1 MPDKRKLGKGWIW
14 HHCSTNGWRIATPE
28 FTLNVGIAGPFTK
41 GFLQDVTHDRSFNL
55 AISPGKGVD
64 ARKVE
69 GIVNGDRNGLFSPHD
84 NHAEHRRAVHHAHK
98 GKTSVHGGVALAAL
112 DPGRRDELQPVTTK
126 NVARSDV
133 LFPKQLLQELDAQ
146 CGSPTAMHLSRSAA
160 ATAEAEMEE
169 DA

>member
-1 MPDKRKLGKGWIW
+1 M
-14 HHCSTNGWRIATPE
+14 
-28 FTLNVGIAGPFTK
+28 
-41 GFLQDVTHDRSFNL
+41 
-55 AISPGKGVD
+55 
-64 ARKVE
+64 
-69 GIVNGDRNGLFSPHD
+69 
-84 NHAEHRRAVHHAHK
+84 
-98 GKTSVHGGVALAAL
+98 VALPDFEREFAAPPLTATVEESGATGTAL